1 MGLLSKIIKKEASPE
16 VAARIRNSECGQ
28 ACANAFCKF
37 FVAGD
42 AHFQWL
48 MADSKNRGF
57 SIIVNKYGV
66 KLIWVPVPGHG
77 ERTEGLGFGAS
88 GYEDLPNKEYVVAFV
103 QYLYDQIT
111 DACPGVIIKKIDD
124 DALYIKLADNVKK
137 GW

>member
-1 MGLLSKIIKKEASPE
+1 MSLLSKIIKKEASPE
-16 VAARIRNSECGQ
+16 IVARIRNSECGQ

-42 AHFQWL
+42 THFQWL
-48 MADSKNRGF
+48 MVDSKNRGF

-77 ERTEGLGFGAS
+77 EQTEGLGFGAS
-88 GYEDLPNKEYVVAFV
+88 GYEDLPNKEYVAAFV
-103 QYLYDQIT
+103 QYLYDRIT
-111 DACPGVIIKKIDD
+111 NACPDVIVKKIDD